1 MRGMRAARYT
11 RATMRSMRRTKIV
24 ATIGPASRSAEA
36 LERLLVAGADVLRL
50 NFSHGTHEEHLE
62 VIQRARSIAAALDK
76 PIALLQ
82 DLSGP
87 KIRTGRIAGGEAALV
102 AGARV
107 TISTDTSIEGTAEL
121 I

>member
-1 MRGMRAARYT
+1 
-11 RATMRSMRRTKIV
+11 MRRTKIV

-36 LERLLVAGADVLRL
+36 LERLVAAGADVLRL

-62 VIQRARSIAAALDK
+62 VIRTARSIAAALDK

-87 KIRTGRIAGGEAALV
+87 KIRTGRMLGGQ
-102 AGARV
+102 
-107 TISTDTSIEGTAEL
+107 AEL
-121 I
+121 TARLAHHHHDRHLDRGHGRADLDHLRGPARAT